1 MRKPHPFDFS
11 HRFVNYAAMDNDS
24 PVRVAVVGVGRAGW
38 GMQCSEIDRRPSMF
52 TVVAGCDTYAPWRE
66 RFADRYPSARITDT
80 IDDVL
85 GDPAVELV
93 SIATRSVDHYAHAM
107 RALRA
112 GKIVFVEKPMCSTYE
127 QARSLCAESDRGP
140 GTLYVRHNRRF
151 EPGFRAVRSIL
162 ESGLIGDPV
171 QIRLSRTSYG
181 RRNDWQTLLEF
192 GGGQLSNWGSHI
204 IDHALQFLGAPAMP
218 LRSVHA
224 SLARVAAV
232 GDAED
237 HVKIVLTGQTG
248 TVVDVEVSG
257 GAAIASPEYLIWGT
271 KGGLTGGGGTL
282 HLRYLD
288 PDSTLAPRTA
298 YPGVPGSEFT
308 QPSGALA
315 LGNRTIGSN
324 FGQPEDL
331 PWIEEDRRVPDGDP
345 SEIWDH
351 LHAAIRRDAPFP
363 VTLDEAVEVI
373 RVIDAARSGT
383 QFAQESSADAYTL
396 A

>member
-1 MRKPHPFDFS
+1 MK
-11 HRFVNYAAMDNDS
+11 NDS

-38 GMQCSEIDRRPSMF
+38 GMQCTELDRRASMF

-66 RFADRYPSARITDT
+66 RFSDRFPAAKVTDT
-80 IDDVL
+80 IDDIL
-85 GDPAVELV
+85 ADPGVELV
-93 SIATRSVDHYAHAM
+93 SIATRSVDHYDHAM

-112 GKIVFVEKPMCSTYE
+112 GKTVFLEKPMCSTYA
-127 QARSLCAESDRGP
+127 QAQALRAESDRGP

-151 EPGFRAVRSIL
+151 EPGFRAVRSIID
-162 ESGLIGDPV
+162 SGAIGDPV
-171 QIRLSRTSYG
+171 QIRLARTSYG

-218 LRSVHA
+218 LESIHA

-237 HVKIVLTGQTG
+237 HVKIVLTGRTG

-257 GAAIASPEYLIWGT
+257 GAAIPQPEYLIWGT
-271 KGGLTGGGGTL
+271 KGGLTGSGGTL
-282 HLRYLD
+282 RLRYLD
-288 PDSTLAPRTA
+288 PDSPLASRTA

-331 PWIEEDRRVPDGDP
+331 PWVEEDRRVPDGDP

-351 LHAAIRRDAPFP
+351 LHAAIRGNVPFP
-363 VTLDEAVEVI
+363 VTLDEAVEVM
-373 RVIDAARSGT
+373 RVIDAARAGT
-383 QFAQESSADAYTL
+383 PFVQDSSIDAYAL

>member
-1 MRKPHPFDFS
+1 MQ
-11 HRFVNYAAMDNDS
+11 NDS

-38 GMQCSEIDRRPSMF
+38 GMQCTELDRRGSMF

-66 RFADRYPSARITDT
+66 RFSGRYPDARVTDT
-80 IDDVL
+80 IDEIL
-85 GDPAVELV
+85 ADPGVELV
-93 SIATRSVDHYAHAM
+93 SIATRSVDHYDHAM

-112 GKIVFVEKPMCSTYE
+112 GKIVFLEKPMCSTYAE
-127 QARSLCAESDRGP
+127 ARALRDASKRGP

-162 ESGLIGDPV
+162 DSGVLGDPV
-171 QIRLSRTSYG
+171 LIRLSRTSYG

-204 IDHALQFLGAPAMP
+204 IDHALQFLGAPERP
-218 LRSVHA
+218 LESIHA
-224 SLARVAAV
+224 TLARVAAV

-248 TVVDVEVSG
+248 AVVDVEVSG
-257 GAAIASPEYLIWGT
+257 GAAIPQPEYLIWGT
-271 KGGLTGGGGTL
+271 RGGLTGSGATL
-282 HLRYLD
+282 RLRYLD
-288 PDSTLAPRTA
+288 PDTPLTPRTA

-315 LGNRTIGSN
+315 LGSRTIGSN
-324 FGQPEDL
+324 FGQPEEL
-331 PWIEEDRRVPDGDP
+331 PWVEEERRVGDGDP

-351 LHAAIRRDAPFP
+351 LYAAIRGGVPFL
-363 VTLDEAVEVI
+363 VTLDEAVEVM
-373 RVIDAARSGT
+373 RVIDAAREGT
-383 QFAQESSADAYTL
+383 AFVQESGVGADG
-396 A
+396 